1 MRGRVKIWPVVTPM
15 NPEELEL
22 RTDPGWGPAWRR
34 VSRFWFSPWRA
45 RRREVVTDADGL
57 AVTRMSFL
65 TYCFALVA
73 LGVFAALRGSVFEA
87 TDRLGLV
94 VVVVAVGLLGLAI
107 AEWFGQRPLA
117 TAGEVELAGS
127 YRHRF
132 FVQTTSAQLPA
143 FAGFAATVFGGPW
156 TVYLIGFA
164 LSMVGFARLAPTVAR
179 LKREQ
184 EQLTAVG
191 CRLSLVAAL
200 RRPRDSGRA

>member
-57 AVTRMSFL
+57 AVIRMWFL

-73 LGVFAALRGSVFEA
+73 LGVFAALRGSVFEE
-87 TDRLGLV
+87 TDRFGLAVAV
-94 VVVVAVGLLGLAI
+94 VAAVGLLGLAI
-107 AEWFGQRPLA
+107 AEGFGKRPLA
-117 TAGEVELAGS
+117 TASEAELAGS

-143 FAGFAATVFGGPW
+143 FAGFAATVFGGRW
-156 TVYLIGFA
+156 TVYLVGFA

-184 EQLTAVG
+184 QQLSAVG

-200 RRPRDSGRA
+200 RRPRRP